1 VKRRIIQLLLFFVA
15 FAGKAQE
22 RECFSLF
29 TDRDIYISGET
40 ALIKIFVPAGEP
52 SGIVNVDLINAKGKI
67 ISGISKKIIDHQS
80 DGFLVIPDSLSSGCY
95 LLCVSTKINPVL
107 TIKELY
113 ICNRFKGLPES
124 GLAFRTAETK
134 QFVGKSANTIQIE
147 GIDKRCKTR
156 SNTHVTLR
164 LPAELLSQ
172 INGNLFV
179 GIAETSPEYN
189 SSTFV
194 KNSRSKRSPLIEK
207 SGVILEGIVTD
218 LKTGVPFKK
227 GVVLLSIPDTIPR
240 FNYFITGEDGCFN
253 FQLDNY
259 YGKIPV
265 VVQGYDQAKKRLV
278 KVAIAHRDSLPA
290 AIPAFEPWNIP
301 PELRKM
307 VTNNVDAATIRKIF
321 NYKDIVVAPPPS
333 VKADN
338 YPYYGVPTEIIDP
351 KIFIDL
357 PDFTEV
363 SRELLPGVKFRAYNR
378 IPTLEVFNP
387 ATHNYFN
394 DQPLLLLDGIPI
406 HDLSVIKDM
415 GSKEIDRIEVCRNER
430 FYGDLNFPGVV
441 AIYTSKRDYR
451 RVNESYDLVKLTME
465 VLQPDAIPNPAAQQ
479 QVWEPDLRKVLLWK
493 PRLKPEQTIDLDFKT
508 SDILGSYK
516 LIVSGKS
523 NDGSVWY
530 KEQIFE
536 VN

>member
-1 VKRRIIQLLLFFVA
+1 M
-15 FAGKAQE
+15 
-22 RECFSLF
+22 
-29 TDRDIYISGET
+29 
-40 ALIKIFVPAGEP
+40 
-52 SGIVNVDLINAKGKI
+52 
-67 ISGISKKIIDHQS
+67 
-80 DGFLVIPDSLSSGCY
+80 
-95 LLCVSTKINPVL
+95 
-107 TIKELY
+107 
-113 ICNRFKGLPES
+113 
-124 GLAFRTAETK
+124 
-134 QFVGKSANTIQIE
+134 
-147 GIDKRCKTR
+147 
-156 SNTHVTLR
+156 
-164 LPAELLSQ
+164 
-172 INGNLFV
+172 
-179 GIAETSPEYN
+179 
-189 SSTFV
+189 
-194 KNSRSKRSPLIEK
+194 
-207 SGVILEGIVTD
+207 GVILEGIVTD

-227 GVVLLSIPDTIPR
+227 GVVLLIPDTIPR

-493 PRLKPEQTIDLDFKT
+493 PSLKPEQTIDLDFKT